1 MMGVAA
7 LDLSPGA
14 GVVLDDVE
22 WLVERQEPHL
32 GRVQLVRAD
41 GERQRVSFRFLVN
54 HPKCRP
60 SSRTAAEGANRG
72 RQTAS
77 WSDVKPEKRPLMEQ
91 RFAHLMEV
99 NCGFRSGDPFRPEP
113 GEPRP
118 EYDPDRTTLTER
130 REAKALELSALRP
143 EEVKLLLGVVRV
155 GVRTLERWERRRRKY
170 GIVGCA
176 DHRWLRASGG
186 HPSISEEVREAIF
199 AVRAETQRHR
209 SRVSARTREIM
220 IRRYVRET
228 FEVGREDDG
237 KSEDKAEAERERIEI
252 PSYHTLL
259 RVWKEWFGP
268 GGARQKYERSAELP
282 TKNGHVLV
290 MRPGQVVALDTTILP
305 VMVRENVFG
314 DPVTVHL
321 TLALDVYTHSICAFR
336 LTLVSDS
343 SVDVAMVLRD
353 VMLPLPMREEWGED
367 MEWPYPG
374 LPAAMVSEFAGYAVA
389 GLPFFTPET
398 ITSDHGSAYRNH
410 HLVDV
415 QEAMGCRILPAR
427 VLRPQDKS
435 AVERVFGSARSL
447 VFEKLL
453 GYTGVDVSDR
463 GADPEGD
470 AVMTLAEMEH
480 FIATWIV
487 KVWQNRR
494 LGEFAPSW
502 DPGGDHSPNTLFAAS
517 FAQEGF
523 DLDIPSPETYYRFL
537 PEHHVKRI
545 YRQGVKVK
553 GLYYD
558 AELLHRP
565 DLHSARGGRYKTQW
579 VIHREP
585 RDRRMVYFQ
594 DPDTDEWHALR
605 WTGLPPEGE
614 IPAFGDARVEELLT
628 RVREAGLKPR
638 SDSELVPILLEMLGA
653 VDPVEKWPSQLAKS
667 QRVQHAREIT
677 QAQAAAVD
685 RPKQPTKAPTQDE
698 PPRLAAVS
706 ASDDAT
712 SPWQERAREATESLD
727 AHRRRRRE
735 AATSS
740 RTPSAPGPLG
750 SSSGGRNLF
759 VIPADDD
766 APDEPVSPSPSPG
779 PRPTEET

>member
-1 MMGVAA
+1 MMGAAA

-14 GVVLDDVE
+14 GVVLDEVE

-32 GRVQLVRAD
+32 GRVQLVRGD

-54 HPKCRP
+54 HPQCRP

-72 RQTAS
+72 RQPAS

-118 EYDPDRTTLTER
+118 EYDPDRTTLGER
-130 REAKALELSALRP
+130 RAAKVAELAVLRP
-143 EEVKLLLGVVRV
+143 EEAKLLLGVATV
-155 GVRTLERWERRRRKY
+155 GVRTLERWEKRRRKY

-186 HPSISEEVREAIF
+186 HPSVSEEVREAIF
-199 AVRAETQRHR
+199 AVRAETQQHR

-228 FEVGREDDG
+228 FEKEEGKEDG
-237 KSEDKAEAERERIEI
+237 KGEKPQGKKIEV

-268 GGARQKYERSAELP
+268 GGARPKYERSAELP

-290 MRPGQVVALDTTILP
+290 TRPGQVVALDTTILP

-374 LPAAMVSEFAGYAVA
+374 LPAAMVSEFAGYEVA

-398 ITSDHGSAYRNH
+398 VTSDHGSVYRNH

-427 VLRPQDKS
+427 VLRPQDKA
-435 AVERVFGSARSL
+435 AVERVFGGIRSL
-447 VFEKLL
+447 VFEKLP
-453 GYTGVDVSDR
+453 GYTGVDVADR

-470 AVMTLAEMEH
+470 AVLTMAQMEQ
-480 FIATWIV
+480 FIATWVV
-487 KVWQNRR
+487 KAWQNRR
-494 LGEFAPSW
+494 LGEFAPCW
-502 DPGGDHSPNTLFAAS
+502 DPGGNHSPNTLFAAS

-545 YRQGVKVK
+545 YRRGVKVK
-553 GLYYD
+553 GLWYD
-558 AELLHRP
+558 AELLHTP
-565 DLHSARGGRYKTQW
+565 DRNSTRGGRYKKQW

-585 RDRRMVYFQ
+585 RDRRVVYFQ
-594 DPDTDEWHALR
+594 DPATHEWHELR
-605 WTGLPPEGE
+605 WTGLPPKGE
-614 IPAFGDARVEELLT
+614 MPAFGDARVEELLT
-628 RVREAGLKPR
+628 RVREADLKPR
-638 SDSELVPILLEMLGA
+638 SDAELVPILLEMLGA
-653 VDPVEKWPSQLAKS
+653 VDPVENWPSQLTKS

-677 QAQAAAVD
+677 QAKAAAAD
-685 RPKQPTKAPTQDE
+685 RPKQLAKLDE
-698 PPRLAAVS
+698 PPRLSAVGAA
-706 ASDDAT
+706 DAEP
-712 SPWQERAREATESLD
+712 PWRERAREATESLD

-740 RTPSAPGPLG
+740 RQPAEPAPLG
-750 SSSGGRNLF
+750 SSRRGRNLF
-759 VIPADDD
+759 VIADDD
-766 APDEPVSPSPSPG
+766 DGPGAPAPQ
-779 PRPTEET
+779 PTEET

>member
-1 MMGVAA
+1 
-7 LDLSPGA
+7 
-14 GVVLDDVE
+14 
-22 WLVERQEPHL
+22 
-32 GRVQLVRAD
+32 
-41 GERQRVSFRFLVN
+41 
-54 HPKCRP
+54 
-60 SSRTAAEGANRG
+60 
-72 RQTAS
+72 
-77 WSDVKPEKRPLMEQ
+77 
-91 RFAHLMEV
+91 MEV

-130 REAKALELSALRP
+130 RSAKAAELSALRR
-143 EEVKLLLGVVRV
+143 EEARLLLGVAHV

-186 HPSISEEVREAIF
+186 HPSVCEEVREAIF
-199 AVRAETQRHR
+199 AVRQETLHR

-228 FEVGREDDG
+228 FPDQEIEV
-237 KSEDKAEAERERIEI
+237 

-268 GGARQKYERSAELP
+268 GGARQRYERSAELP
-282 TKNGHVLV
+282 SKNGHVLV
-290 MRPGQVVALDTTILP
+290 TRPGQVVALDTTVLP
-305 VMVRENVFG
+305 VMVRESVFG

-353 VMLPLPMREEWGED
+353 VMLPLPMRAEWGED

-374 LPAAMVSEFAGYAVA
+374 LPAAVVAEFAGHKVA
-389 GLPFFTPET
+389 ALPFFTPET
-398 ITSDHGSAYRNH
+398 VTSDHGSVYRNH

-435 AVERVFGSARSL
+435 AVERVFGSIRSL
-447 VFEKLL
+447 LFEQLP
-453 GYTGVDVSDR
+453 GYTGVDVADR

-470 AVMTLAEMEH
+470 AVLTLSKMEH
-480 FIATWIV
+480 LIATWVVRI
-487 KVWQNRR
+487 WQNRR

-523 DLDIPSPETYYRFL
+523 DLDIPSPETYYRVL

-545 YRQGVKVK
+545 HRRGVKIK
-553 GLYYD
+553 GLWYD
-558 AELLHRP
+558 AEPLHRP
-565 DLHSARGGRYKTQW
+565 DRHSARGGRYKQQW

-585 RDRRMVYFQ
+585 RDRRVVFFQ
-594 DPDTDEWHALR
+594 EPDTHEWLALR
-605 WTGLPPEGE
+605 WTGLPDGE
-614 IPAFGDARVEELLT
+614 MPAFGDARVEELLT
-628 RVREAGLKPR
+628 RVRESGLKPR
-638 SDSELVPILLEMLGA
+638 SDAELVPILLEMMGA
-653 VDPVEKWPSQLAKS
+653 VDPVENWPSGMTKS

-677 QAQAAAVD
+677 QARTAAADRPQQPPERSDPPQLATVGTSEGESAWRQRARQAAG
-685 RPKQPTKAPTQDE
+685 
-698 PPRLAAVS
+698 
-706 ASDDAT
+706 
-712 SPWQERAREATESLD
+712 SLD

-735 AATSS
+735 AAVPV
-740 RTPSAPGPLG
+740 RPSEPAPLG
-750 SSSGGRNLF
+750 SSRRSRNLF
-759 VIPADDD
+759 VIADDED
-766 APDEPVSPSPSPG
+766 APRDPSVELQGSG
-779 PRPTEET
+779 PQATEEE

>member
-1 MMGVAA
+1 MMGATA

-14 GVVLDDVE
+14 GVVLDEVE

-32 GRVQLVRAD
+32 GRVHLVRAD
-41 GERQRVSFRFLVN
+41 GERQQASFRFLVN
-54 HPKCRP
+54 HPRCRP

-72 RQTAS
+72 RQPAS

-99 NCGFRSGDPFRPEP
+99 NCGFRSGDPFRPEQ
-113 GEPRP
+113 GEPHP

-130 REAKALELSALRP
+130 RAAKAAELSALRP
-143 EEVKLLLGVVRV
+143 EEAKLLLGVAHV
-155 GVRTLERWERRRRKY
+155 GARTLERWERRRRKY

-186 HPSISEEVREAIF
+186 HPSVSEEVREAIF
-199 AVRAETQRHR
+199 AVRSETQRHR
-209 SRVSARTREIM
+209 SRISARTREIM

-228 FEVGREDDG
+228 FENEDKDENG
-237 KSEDKAEAERERIEI
+237 EKSEKIEV

-290 MRPGQVVALDTTILP
+290 TRPGQVVALDTTILP

-374 LPAAMVSEFAGYAVA
+374 LPAAMVSEFAGYEVA

-398 ITSDHGSAYRNH
+398 VTSDHGAVYRNH

-435 AVERVFGSARSL
+435 AVERVFGSIRSL
-447 VFEKLL
+447 VFEKLA
-453 GYTGVDVSDR
+453 GYTGIDVSDR

-470 AVMTLAEMEH
+470 AVLTLAEMEH
-480 FIATWIV
+480 FIATWVV

-545 YRQGVKVK
+545 HRRGVKVK
-553 GLYYD
+553 GLWYD
-558 AELLHRP
+558 ATLLHQP
-565 DLHSARGGRYKTQW
+565 DMNSARGGRYKQHW

-585 RDRRMVYFQ
+585 RDRRVVYFQ
-594 DPDTDEWHALR
+594 DPDSHEWHELR

-614 IPAFGDARVEELLT
+614 MPAFGDARVEELLT

-638 SDSELVPILLEMLGA
+638 SDSELVPALLEMLGA
-653 VDPVEKWPSQLAKS
+653 VDPVAKWPSQLTKS
-667 QRVQHAREIT
+667 QRTQHAREIT
-677 QAQAAAVD
+677 QAQAATAD
-685 RPKQPTKAPTQDE
+685 RPQQPPMPNKPSS
-698 PPRLAAVS
+698 LAAVG
-706 ASDDAT
+706 APDAEP
-712 SPWQERAREATESLD
+712 SWRERTREATESLD

-735 AATSS
+735 TAKPAQQ
-740 RTPSAPGPLG
+740 PAPVPLG
-750 SSSGGRNLF
+750 SSRRGRNLF
-759 VIPADDD
+759 VIADDED
-766 APDEPVSPSPSPG
+766 GSDEPDPQS
-779 PRPTEET
+779 TERT

>member
-1 MMGVAA
+1 
-7 LDLSPGA
+7 
-14 GVVLDDVE
+14 
-22 WLVERQEPHL
+22 
-32 GRVQLVRAD
+32 
-41 GERQRVSFRFLVN
+41 
-54 HPKCRP
+54 
-60 SSRTAAEGANRG
+60 
-72 RQTAS
+72 
-77 WSDVKPEKRPLMEQ
+77 MEQ
-91 RFAHLMEV
+91 RFANLMEV

-130 REAKALELSALRP
+130 RAAKAAELSALRP
-143 EEVKLLLGVVRV
+143 EEARLLLGVARV

-199 AVRAETQRHR
+199 AVRQETQHHR
-209 SRVSARTREIM
+209 SRVSARTRENM
-220 IRRYVRET
+220 IQRYVREI
-228 FEVGREDDG
+228 FEDE
-237 KSEDKAEAERERIEI
+237 EIEV

-268 GGARQKYERSAELP
+268 GGARPKYERSAELP

-290 MRPGQVVALDTTILP
+290 TRPGQVVALDTTILP
-305 VMVRENVFG
+305 VMIRENVFG

-374 LPAAMVSEFAGYAVA
+374 LPAALVSEFAGYKVA
-389 GLPFFTPET
+389 ALPFFTPET
-398 ITSDHGSAYRNH
+398 VTSDHGSVYRNH

-435 AVERVFGSARSL
+435 AVERVFGSIRSL
-447 VFEKLL
+447 LFEKLL
-453 GYTGVDVSDR
+453 GYTGVDVADR

-470 AVMTLAEMEH
+470 AVLTLTEMEH
-480 FIATWIV
+480 FIATWVV
-487 KVWQNRR
+487 KIWQNRR
-494 LGEFAPSW
+494 LGDFTPSW

-523 DLDIPSPETYYRFL
+523 DLDIPSPESYYRFL

-545 YRQGVKVK
+545 YRRGVKVK
-553 GLYYD
+553 GLWYD

-565 DLHSARGGRYKTQW
+565 DLHSARGGQYKKQW

-585 RDRRMVYFQ
+585 RDRRVVFFQ
-594 DPDTDEWHALR
+594 DPDTHEWHALR

-614 IPAFGDARVEELLT
+614 IPAFGDTRVEELLT

-638 SDSELVPILLEMLGA
+638 SDSDLVPILLEMMGA
-653 VDPVEKWPSQLAKS
+653 VDPVANWPSQMPKS

-677 QAQAAAVD
+677 QAQAAATD
-685 RPKQPTKAPTQDE
+685 RPRPLQEEGEPCPPTAVGAPEEVPTWRD
-698 PPRLAAVS
+698 
-706 ASDDAT
+706 
-712 SPWQERAREATESLD
+712 RAQEATRSLD
-727 AHRRRRRE
+727 DHRRRRRE
-735 AATSS
+735 AAV
-740 RTPSAPGPLG
+740 PSQPSVPAPLG
-750 SSSGGRNLF
+750 SSRRGRNLF
-759 VIPADDD
+759 VIADDD
-766 APDEPVSPSPSPG
+766 GAPGDPAAQPSGPSSQT
-779 PRPTEET
+779 TEEE

>member
-1 MMGVAA
+1 MNASAA

-14 GVVLDDVE
+14 GIVLNDVE

-32 GRVQLVRAD
+32 GRVHLVRAD
-41 GERQRVSFRFLVN
+41 GDRQRVSFRFLVN
-54 HPKCRP
+54 DPNCRP
-60 SSRTAAEGANRG
+60 SSRTAAEGADRG
-72 RQTAS
+72 RQPAT

-99 NCGFRSGDPFRPEP
+99 KCGFRSGDQFRPEP

-130 REAKALELSALRP
+130 RVAKAAELSALRP
-143 EEVKLLLGVVRV
+143 EETRLLLGVAHV

-170 GIVGCA
+170 GVIGCA

-186 HPSISEEVREAIF
+186 HPSICEEVREAIF
-199 AVRAETQRHR
+199 AVRQETLHR

-220 IRRYVRET
+220 IQRYVRET
-228 FEVGREDDG
+228 FKDAEIEV
-237 KSEDKAEAERERIEI
+237 

-268 GGARQKYERSAELP
+268 GGARPRYQRSAELP

-290 MRPGQVVALDTTILP
+290 TRPGQVVALDTTILP

-353 VMLPLPMREEWGED
+353 VMLPLPMRAEWGED

-374 LPAAMVSEFAGYAVA
+374 LPAAVVSEFAGHKVA
-389 GLPFFTPET
+389 ALPFFTPET
-398 ITSDHGSAYRNH
+398 ITSDHGSVYRNH

-415 QEAMGCRILPAR
+415 QDAMGCRILPAR

-435 AVERVFGSARSL
+435 AVERVFGSIRSL
-447 VFEKLL
+447 LFEKLP
-453 GYTGVDVSDR
+453 GYTGIDVADR

-470 AVMTLAEMEH
+470 AVLTFTEMEH
-480 FIATWIV
+480 FIATWVV
-487 KVWQNRR
+487 KTWQNRR
-494 LGEFAPSW
+494 LAEFAPSW

-545 YRQGVKVK
+545 YRRGVKVK
-553 GLYYD
+553 GLWYD

-565 DLHSARGGRYKTQW
+565 DRQSARGGRYKQQW

-585 RDRRMVYFQ
+585 RDRRVVYFQ
-594 DPDTDEWHALR
+594 DPDTHKWHALR

-614 IPAFGDARVEELLT
+614 IPAFGDTRVEELLN

-638 SDSELVPILLEMLGA
+638 SDTELVPILLEMLGA
-653 VDPVEKWPSQLAKS
+653 VDPVESWPSQMTKS
-667 QRVQHAREIT
+667 QRMQQAREIA
-677 QAQAAAVD
+677 QAQAAAAD
-685 RPKQPTKAPTQDE
+685 RPQPQERGESPL
-698 PPRLAAVS
+698 LAAVGVPE
-706 ASDDAT
+706 AEL
-712 SPWQERAREATESLD
+712 PLRERARQATRSLD

-735 AATSS
+735 AAGPP
-740 RTPSAPGPLG
+740 RPSQPASLG
-750 SSSGGRNLF
+750 SSRRGRNLF
-759 VIPADDD
+759 VIADDD
-766 APDEPVSPSPSPG
+766 DTPGDPSTELQGSG
-779 PRPTEET
+779 PQATEEK

>member
-1 MMGVAA
+1 MMGAAA
-7 LDLSPGA
+7 LDLSHGA
-14 GVVLDDVE
+14 GVVLDEVQ

-32 GRVQLVRAD
+32 GRVHLVGLD
-41 GERQRVSFRFLVN
+41 GERQQVSFRFLVN
-54 HPKCRP
+54 HPNCWSTSRP
-60 SSRTAAEGANRG
+60 DAEGANRG
-72 RQTAS
+72 RQAAM
-77 WSDVKPEKRPLMEQ
+77 WSDVKPEKRPLMDQ

-99 NCGFRSGDPFRPEP
+99 NCGFRSGDPLRPEP

-118 EYDPDRTTLTER
+118 EFDPDHTTLTER
-130 REAKALELSALRP
+130 RAAKALELSALRP
-143 EEVKLLLGVVRV
+143 DEAKLLLGVAHV

-186 HPSISEEVREAIF
+186 HPSVSEEVREAIF
-199 AVRAETQRHR
+199 AVRAETQHHR

-228 FEVGREDDG
+228 FEDD
-237 KSEDKAEAERERIEI
+237 AEEKQGENGDEKEKIEV
-252 PSYHTLL
+252 PSYHALL

-268 GGARQKYERSAELP
+268 GGARQKYQRSAELP

-290 MRPGQVVALDTTILP
+290 TRPGQVVALDTTVLP

-353 VMLPLPMREEWGED
+353 VMLPLPMREEWGDD
-367 MEWPYPG
+367 MAWPYPG
-374 LPAAMVSEFAGYAVA
+374 LPAAMVSEFAGYEVA
-389 GLPFFTPET
+389 GLPFFPPET
-398 ITSDHGSAYRNH
+398 VTSDHGSVYRNH

-427 VLRPQDKS
+427 VLRPQDKG
-435 AVERVFGSARSL
+435 AVERVFGSIRSL
-447 VFEKLL
+447 LFEKLG
-453 GYTGVDVSDR
+453 GYTGVDVADR

-470 AVMTLAEMEH
+470 AVLTMSQMEH
-480 FIATWIV
+480 VIATWVV

-494 LGEFAPSW
+494 LGEFAPDW
-502 DPGGDHSPNTLFAAS
+502 DPGGEHSPNTLFAAS
-517 FAQEGF
+517 FAQDGF
-523 DLDIPSPETYYRFL
+523 DLNIPSPETYYRFL

-545 YRQGVKVK
+545 YRRGVKVK

-558 AELLHRP
+558 AELLHQP
-565 DLHSARGGRYKTQW
+565 DLLSARGGRYKQQW

-585 RDRRMVYFQ
+585 RDRRVVYFQ
-594 DPDTDEWHALR
+594 DPGTHEWHELR
-605 WTGLPPEGE
+605 WTGLPPDGE
-614 IPAFGDARVEELLT
+614 MPAFGDSRVEELLN

-638 SDSELVPILLEMLGA
+638 SDSDLVPVLLEMLGA
-653 VDPVEKWPSQLAKS
+653 VDPVEKWPSQLTKS
-667 QRVQHAREIT
+667 QRTQHSREI
-677 QAQAAAVD
+677 AQAKAAAAD
-685 RPKQPTKAPTQDE
+685 RPRRPARTHEPASLAAAGTAHTE
-698 PPRLAAVS
+698 PPWR
-706 ASDDAT
+706 
-712 SPWQERAREATESLD
+712 ERAQEATESLD

-735 AATSS
+735 AAT
-740 RTPSAPGPLG
+740 PAQQPPAPAPLG
-750 SSSGGRNLF
+750 SSRRGRNLF
-759 VIPADDD
+759 VIADDD
-766 APDEPVSPSPSPG
+766 DGPDDLDSRPPSTSSA
-779 PRPTEET
+779 TERGDGK

>member
-1 MMGVAA
+1 M
-7 LDLSPGA
+7 
-14 GVVLDDVE
+14 VLDDVE
-22 WLVERQEPHL
+22 WLVERQEPHV

-54 HPKCRP
+54 HPRCRP

-72 RQTAS
+72 RQLAS

-91 RFAHLMEV
+91 RFAHLMEI
-99 NCGFRSGDPFRPEP
+99 NCGFRSGDPFSPGPE
-113 GEPRP
+113 EPRP

-130 REAKALELSALRP
+130 REAKAAELSALRP
-143 EEVKLLLGVVRV
+143 EEAKLLLGVAHV
-155 GVRTLERWERRRRKY
+155 GARTLERWEKRRKKY

-199 AVRAETQRHR
+199 AVRQETQQHR

-228 FEVGREDDG
+228 FEDANEAEDQEENEEGSKGREV
-237 KSEDKAEAERERIEI
+237 KV

-268 GGARQKYERSAELP
+268 GGARPKYERSAELP

-290 MRPGQVVALDTTILP
+290 TRPGQVVALDTTILP

-314 DPVTVHL
+314 DPVTVHF

-336 LTLVSDS
+336 LTMVSDS
-343 SVDVAMVLRD
+343 SVDVAMMLRD

-374 LPAAMVSEFAGYAVA
+374 LPAAVVAEFAGHTVA
-389 GLPFFTPET
+389 ALPFFTPET
-398 ITSDHGSAYRNH
+398 VTSDHGSVYRNH

-427 VLRPQDKS
+427 VLRPQDKA
-435 AVERVFGSARSL
+435 AVERTFGGIRSL
-447 VFEKLL
+447 VFEKLP
-453 GYTGVDVSDR
+453 GYTGVDVADR

-470 AVMTLAEMEH
+470 AVLTLSQMEH
-480 FIATWIV
+480 VIATWV
-487 KVWQNRR
+487 VGTWQNRR
-494 LGEFAPSW
+494 LGGFAPCW

-545 YRQGVKVK
+545 YRRGVKVK
-553 GLYYD
+553 GLWYD
-558 AELLHRP
+558 AELLHQS
-565 DLHSARGGRYKTQW
+565 DLHSARGGRYKKQW

-585 RDRRMVYFQ
+585 RDRRMVFFQ
-594 DPDTDEWHALR
+594 DPDTHEWHELR
-605 WTGLPPEGE
+605 WTGLPPDGE
-614 IPAFGDARVEELLT
+614 MPAFGDARVEELLT

-638 SDSELVPILLEMLGA
+638 SDSDLVPILLKMLGA
-653 VDPVEKWPSQLAKS
+653 VDPVANWSSQLTKS
-667 QRVQHAREIT
+667 QRTQHAREIT
-677 QAQAAAVD
+677 QARAAAAD
-685 RPKQPTKAPTQDE
+685 RPKAPKPSQAKDA
-698 PPRLAAVS
+698 PPRLAAVGGRE
-706 ASDDAT
+706 T
-712 SPWQERAREATESLD
+712 EPPWRERAREATESLD
-727 AHRRRRRE
+727 THRRRRRE
-735 AATSS
+735 AAGP
-740 RTPSAPGPLG
+740 RKPSESAPLG
-750 SSSGGRNLF
+750 SSRRGRNLF
-759 VIPADDD
+759 VIADDD
-766 APDEPVSPSPSPG
+766 APPDAPATDQQSRDAQATKED
-779 PRPTEET
+779 RNE

>member
-1 MMGVAA
+1 MMGAAA

-14 GVVLDDVE
+14 GVVLDEVE

-32 GRVQLVRAD
+32 GRVHLVRSD
-41 GERQRVSFRFLVN
+41 GDRQRVSFRFLVN
-54 HPKCRP
+54 HPKCRS

-72 RQTAS
+72 RQAAS

-118 EYDPDRTTLTER
+118 EFDPDRTTLTER
-130 REAKALELSALRP
+130 RVAKALELSVLRP
-143 EEVKLLLGVVRV
+143 EEAKLLLGIAHV

-186 HPSISEEVREAIF
+186 HPSVSEEVREAIF
-199 AVRAETQRHR
+199 AVRAETQHHR

-228 FEVGREDDG
+228 FENEDEDG
-237 KSEDKAEAERERIEI
+237 DESEKIEV

-259 RVWKEWFGP
+259 RVWKDWFGP

-290 MRPGQVVALDTTILP
+290 TRPGQVVALDTTILP

-314 DPVTVHL
+314 DPITVHL

-353 VMLPLPMREEWGED
+353 VMLPLPMREEWDED

-374 LPAAMVSEFAGYAVA
+374 LPAAMVSEFAGYEVA

-398 ITSDHGSAYRNH
+398 VTSDHGSVYRNH

-435 AVERVFGSARSL
+435 AVERVFGSIRSL
-447 VFEKLL
+447 VFEKLA

-470 AVMTLAEMEH
+470 GVLTLAEMEH
-480 FIATWIV
+480 FIATWVV

-523 DLDIPSPETYYRFL
+523 DLNIPSPETYYRFL

-545 YRQGVKVK
+545 YRRGVKVK

-558 AELLHRP
+558 AELLHQPNLR
-565 DLHSARGGRYKTQW
+565 SARGGRYKQQW

-585 RDRRMVYFQ
+585 RDRRVVYFQ
-594 DPDTDEWHALR
+594 DPGTHEWHELR

-614 IPAFGDARVEELLT
+614 MPAFGDARVEELLT

-638 SDSELVPILLEMLGA
+638 SDSDLVPILLKMLGA
-653 VDPVEKWPSQLAKS
+653 VDPVEKWPSQLTKS
-667 QRVQHAREIT
+667 QRTQHAREIT
-677 QAQAAAVD
+677 QARAAAAD
-685 RPKQPTKAPTQDE
+685 RPQQTQEEDESPLLVTAGALQTE
-698 PPRLAAVS
+698 PPSR
-706 ASDDAT
+706 
-712 SPWQERAREATESLD
+712 ERARQAARSLD

-735 AATSS
+735 AVGPPQ
-740 RTPSAPGPLG
+740 PSEPAPLG
-750 SSSGGRNLF
+750 SSRRGRNLF
-759 VIPADDD
+759 VIVEDDNE
-766 APDEPVSPSPSPG
+766 PDEPFTEPHGSSL
-779 PRPTEET
+779 RRTEEE